1 MRSLGQSL
9 IIRIGRRRTDQA
21 QGPFGSPD
29 QTGAEQLADQRKPR
43 YGKACTA
50 WQYAFAGW
58 AYFLVNGFR
67 PQTQRS
73 WWPVAMGLS
82 TGLTLISCAC
92 SGSRSEPGP
101 PVVMPRRLGTCG
113 QTGTAA
119 PKSSRDRANPSDSLD
134 FPPPRRVVGR
144 QAQPC
149 QAPTGVSTRI
159 NVDQLTIACV
169 ALGAER

>member
-1 MRSLGQSL
+1 MIRANAVVLSTAAVHCHPPRSSRVSNGL
-9 IIRIGRRRTDQA
+9 ISVSSAGSRANITPSPRTQLH
-21 QGPFGSPD
+21 GS
-29 QTGAEQLADQRKPR
+29 A
-43 YGKACTA
+43 
-50 WQYAFAGW
+50 
-58 AYFLVNGFR
+58 
-67 PQTQRS
+67 QRS

-92 SGSRSEPGP
+92 SGSRSEPSP

-119 PKSSRDRANPSDSLD
+119 PKSSRDRANPNDSLD
-134 FPPPRRVVGR
+134 FLPPRRVVGR

-149 QAPTGVSTRI
+149 RAPTGVSTRI

-169 ALGAER
+169 ALSAER

>member
-1 MRSLGQSL
+1 MRSFGQSL

-73 WWPVAMGLS
+73 WWPVALGLS

-92 SGSRSEPGP
+92 SGNRN
-101 PVVMPRRLGTCG
+101 
-113 QTGTAA
+113 
-119 PKSSRDRANPSDSLD
+119 DLD
-134 FPPPRRVVGR
+134 P
-144 QAQPC
+144 
-149 QAPTGVSTRI
+149 
-159 NVDQLTIACV
+159 D
-169 ALGAER
+169 